1 MASIDILA
9 RSRHLTGVL
18 LPATLLACADPC
30 ATLEAEEILAR
41 AAAEQGAVRTESGLV
56 FRLLQPG
63 YGPRPE
69 EDDRVQVHYE
79 GRLADGAVF
88 DSSIER
94 GSPAAFNLSDVVPGW
109 REGLQMLEGGGKA
122 KLTIPAGLAYGEKG
136 KPENIPP
143 CAVLIFEVELLG
155 IRGR

>member
-1 MASIDILA
+1 MASNDILA
-9 RSRHLTGVL
+9 RLRHLIGVL

-30 ATLEAEEILAR
+30 ATPEAEEILAR

-69 EDDRVQVHYE
+69 EGNRVQVHYE

-88 DSSIER
+88 DSSIRR
-94 GSPAAFNLSDVVPGW
+94 GHPADFNLTDVIPGW
-109 REGLQMLEGGGKA
+109 QEGLQMLEGGGKA
-122 KLTIPAGLAYGEKG
+122 KLTIPARLAYGRKG
-136 KPENIPP
+136 KRGKVPP
-143 CAVLIFEVELLG
+143 CAVLVFEVELLG
-155 IRGR
+155 IRD